1 MSNYRKIL
9 FTGASGRFGSVF
21 RKINFNKKYLY
32 PTKKVLN
39 ICNIHSVKKYFKK
52 HKPDLVVHCA
62 ALSRPM
68 DVHEKKISKSIQV
81 NIVGTSNLVC
91 ICELFKTKIIYF
103 STNYVYPGKEGNYN
117 EDSPLKP
124 LNNYAWSKLG
134 GEAAVQMYKNSLI
147 LRVCMTEK
155 PFIHKFAYKNL
166 ITNFIFQ
173 EEIVKIL
180 PRLYSKKGIINI
192 GGKPQSVFKFA
203 RKYDTKIKGN
213 LLKKKNKTIKVN
225 NSMNIRK
232 FNKIIK

>member
-1 MSNYRKIL
+1 MSNYKKIL
-9 FTGASGRFGSVF
+9 FTGASGRFGSIF
-21 RKINFNKKYLY
+21 RRINFNKKYLY

-39 ICNIHSVKKYFKK
+39 ICNIESVKKYFKK
-52 HKPDLVVHCA
+52 HKPDLVIHCA

-68 DVHEKKISKSIQV
+68 DVHEKKISKSIQI

-103 STNYVYPGKEGNYN
+103 STNYVYPGKKGNYN

-134 GEAAVQMYKNSLI
+134 GESAVQMYKNSLI

-192 GGKPQSVFKFA
+192 GGKSQSVYKFA
-203 RKYDTKIKGN
+203 KKYDTKIKGN
-213 LLKKKNKTIKVN
+213 LLKKKNKPIKIN
-225 NSMNIRK
+225 NSMNINK
-232 FNKIIK
+232 FKKVI

>member
-1 MSNYRKIL
+1 MSNYKKIL
-9 FTGASGRFGSVF
+9 FTGASGRFGSIF
-21 RKINFNKKYLY
+21 RRINFNKKYLY

-39 ICNIHSVKKYFKK
+39 ICNIESVKKYFKK
-52 HKPDLVVHCA
+52 HKPDLVIHCA

-68 DVHEKKISKSIQV
+68 DVHEKKISKSIQI

-103 STNYVYPGKEGNYN
+103 STNYVYPGKKGNYN

-134 GEAAVQMYKNSLI
+134 GESAVQMYKNSLI

-192 GGKPQSVFKFA
+192 GGKSQSVYKFA
-203 RKYDTKIKGN
+203 KKYDTKIKGN
-213 LLKKKNKTIKVN
+213 LLKKKINK
-225 NSMNIRK
+225 
-232 FNKIIK
+232 